1 MKSSWRISFPL
12 VFGGLIAGG
21 WLCEPVMAQGTFAGL
36 SFIDGSGVEEISAEY
51 WQVDEWIPG
60 DPAPSSTIAPTSFN
74 GNSLEAIASG
84 SATAEVGI
92 LRARASGS
100 SSAPIVLSVAGFTD
114 TITLF
119 ADGQVGEPGTLHLEY
134 ELDGTVF
141 VKAGSFGSVS
151 LDLLNQD
158 LPELETLDDPAA
170 LEGADTYDSHAEV
183 FSDFVTFSDLSQT
196 FEKGVNPLVVTLDI
210 PISFGTPINYGAALF
225 LLMYGEG
232 DLDFSQTLE
241 FTDATVSDS
250 EGLMISEVGIASSAG
265 LNYGAFN
272 AVPEPSAAVL
282 ALAALAMAG
291 TRRRR

>member
-12 VFGGLIAGG
+12 VLGGLIVGG
-21 WLCEPVMAQGTFAGL
+21 WFGESVMAQGTFAGL
-36 SFIDGSGVEEISAEY
+36 SFIEGSGLEEISAEY

-60 DPAPSSTIAPTSFN
+60 DPAPSSTIAPSSFN
-74 GNSLEAIASG
+74 GSSTEAIASG
-84 SATAEVGI
+84 SAAAELGI
-92 LRARASGS
+92 LRARATGT

-119 ADGQVGEPGTLHLEY
+119 AEGQVGEPGTLHLEY

-272 AVPEPSAAVL
+272 AVPEPSAAMLV
-282 ALAALAMAG
+282 LAALAIAG